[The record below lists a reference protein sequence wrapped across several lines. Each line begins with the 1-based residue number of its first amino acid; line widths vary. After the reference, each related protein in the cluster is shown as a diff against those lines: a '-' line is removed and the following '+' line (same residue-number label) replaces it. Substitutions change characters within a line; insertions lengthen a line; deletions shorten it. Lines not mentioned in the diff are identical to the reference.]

1 MKNGT
6 RRMAEPSWLTAE
18 GAKEL
23 RRELDQLLNVR
34 RPELAR
40 KLKEAVAQ
48 GDLKENADYHDA
60 REQKAFAEGR
70 IQYLENVL
78 RSASIISED
87 SGHGR
92 VRLGS
97 VVTILEV
104 GEQEDETYRIVGA
117 AEANPREGKISH
129 ESPIGRALLGSR
141 KGSKV
146 IVRTPG
152 GEMTVKVRNIE

>member
-1 MKNGT
+1 MT
-6 RRMAEPSWLTAE
+6 EPVWLTAE
-18 GAKEL
+18 GREEL
-23 RRELDQLLNVR
+23 QRELKLLLDVR

-48 GDLKENADYHDA
+48 GDLKENADYHDT
-60 REQKAFAEGR
+60 REQQAFTEGR

-78 RSASIISED
+78 RTATIIRESENQ
-87 SGHGR
+87 GL

-97 VVTILEV
+97 VVTIREV

-129 ESPIGRALLGSR
+129 ESPIGRALLGCR

-146 IVRTPG
+146 RVATPG
-152 GEMTVKVRNIE
+152 GEMTVRIRNIE